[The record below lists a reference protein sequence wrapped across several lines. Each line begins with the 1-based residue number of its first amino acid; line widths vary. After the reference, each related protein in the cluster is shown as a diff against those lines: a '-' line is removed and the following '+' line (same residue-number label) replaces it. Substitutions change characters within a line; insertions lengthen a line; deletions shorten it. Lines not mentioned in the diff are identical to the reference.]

1 MTAVVIVAVLLVAA
15 GLVAWFLV
23 ARKMPEQAASH
34 ADNRNLAHPDAVV
47 ERPAGPDAESM
58 APNPPNRLIPPDEP
72 V

>member
-1 MTAVVIVAVLLVAA
+1 MTAVVIVAVLLVAG

-23 ARKMPEQAASH
+23 ARKTPEQAASH
-34 ADNRNLAHPDAVV
+34 QDNRNLAHPDVVV

-58 APNPPNRLIPPDEP
+58 APKPPNRLTSPDEP